1 MNNSDKRTD
10 VVESQISLIN
20 FLGKSKGGK
29 GSSSKSHAHHVDYLD
44 VINVIDIESYW
55 IKLEEVINNQ
65 RHFFVQHIN
74 IR

>member
-1 MNNSDKRTD
+1 MIGIADP
-10 VVESQISLIN
+10 EISLIN

-29 GSSSKSHAHHVDYLD
+29 GSSSRSHAHHVDYQD

-55 IKLEEVINNQ
+55 NKLEEVINNQ